1 MISTRTAYRA
11 ALSCAA
17 IVVVGGATAWVLKAQ
32 TAPAKRVLQ
41 IARNTAASDTKAAP
55 ADSRNAPSAVVPVL
69 PAAAKQAQQTEPK
82 PGAEVLI
89 ARETYAYP
97 GAGRRDPFVSLMNTE
112 ELRPL
117 IGDLK
122 LVAVAFDP
130 TGRNSVAVL
139 RDVTTSEQY
148 RVKVGQELGRMRVA
162 QIREKNVVFGIEEF
176 GYSRQESLVM
186 TDSTKVRTQ

>member
-1 MISTRTAYRA
+1 MISSRTAYRIALGLA
-11 ALSCAA
+11 A
-17 IVVVGGATAWVLKAQ
+17 VVVAGGTTAWVLNAQ

-41 IARNTAASDTKAAP
+41 IARNTAAPGTTVRP
-55 ADSRNAPSAVVPVL
+55 ADTRSAPSAVVPVL
-69 PAAAKQAQQTEPK
+69 PAPAKQEASQAPK

-89 ARETYAYP
+89 TRETYAYP

-117 IGDLK
+117 LGDLK

-148 RVKVGQELGRMRVA
+148 RAKVGQELGRMRVA
-162 QIREKNVVFGIEEF
+162 SIHEKNVVFTIEEF